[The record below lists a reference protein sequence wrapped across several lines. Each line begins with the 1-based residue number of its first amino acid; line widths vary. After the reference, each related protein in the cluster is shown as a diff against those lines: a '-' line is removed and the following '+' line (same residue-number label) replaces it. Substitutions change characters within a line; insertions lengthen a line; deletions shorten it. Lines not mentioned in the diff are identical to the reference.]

1 MNNRLSTNWE
11 DFKSH
16 MKNGGWKKGAAV
28 ASVAIV
34 APIVLAGCVLE
45 TQATE
50 VVVQD
55 KEFASFDQV
64 QAFLGDEYSINQTIK
79 ETVEDYAKD
88 TYGQNAKVFSV
99 VSQGKNTLEGN
110 IFAVVENEG
119 KIHVLE
125 IENNADL
132 SMFKGKEYKAD
143 TYSFENNTL
152 KFSVDGKEQTV
163 DLAEIPY
170 VYDGETGNLTTFE
183 NINSFENALS
193 GAVKSANEIETLS
206 NSMDASQ
213 KEIFNL
219 VVSTFASEN
228 FKAQFPTINASY
240 NAQTDTTTAEFKFAK
255 GTNEITT
262 MTFSF
267 AGDVTN
273 RDGTLNLDKVQVDKD
288 TNYTQNTTTICDEY
302 KEIYSNKDAVI
313 NSTEITK
320 ENEGEQ
326 GGESSVVI
334 DQIQYNDLNEFFTNL
349 SETELDNFKT
359 SLSNAIIDNALTD
372 RIIKGLFDKD
382 TTKEDIG
389 IDKFGINLDDQ
400 GCINNIQVLA
410 VKNSETSSIKFST
423 AQISFNEVLNIN
435 DFVNVKKIK
444 GSCQEIFGDNGELI
458 SLKDNT
464 GKIIAQT
471 DDYSCIVKTSENEYT
486 FFNLNSAATQLSSE
500 NAVTVIKNNMV
511 SFTNTPTQEQK
522 DLFNLLMP
530 YAVSEATNYSHITVS
545 YASATDPSFGT
556 CYSVVLSAYN
566 ENTNSY
572 VKYNFSIDDNL
583 NKNQTNYERMVE
595 AVNNNDF
602 YYNDIENKE
611 MISGDIML
619 EMEENQDVYKIITIQ
634 EAKDIA
640 NLLMPHAVGE
650 NSYSL
655 VSVGYENDEDPSFGA
670 YFCAEIYAYNKDT
683 KSHIKY
689 RFIIKDSQENGKTE
703 YQRMVDAVN
712 KNNFTYTELS
722 AELGTEKE

>member
-1 MNNRLSTNWE
+1 MKAWLNASWE

-125 IENNADL
+125 IENNTDL

-163 DLAEIPY
+163 DLVEIPY

-262 MTFSF
+262 MTFLF

-273 RDGTLNLDKVQVDKD
+273 GDGTLNLDKVQVDKD

-326 GGESSVVI
+326 GGESSVVEEKFESILDFISEI
-334 DQIQYNDLNEFFTNL
+334 DSENLESYKTAVSESIRNNIFTQDDIFDIYGGGSNLSNTETVKFAFVYNDNEEIYQIQYLGGRNFTTGNQKL
-349 SETELDNFKT
+349 VQV
-359 SLSNAIIDNALTD
+359 IIDLKSPISKDSFSKKIYNKNDTKP
-372 RIIKGLFDKD
+372 IIEGEKIVGLNYKD
-382 TTKEDIG
+382 QKIILNSYQFVT
-389 IDKFGINLDDQ
+389 LDENQNCILYDYSN
-400 GCINNIQVLA
+400 CIN
-410 VKNSETSSIKFST
+410 
-423 AQISFNEVLNIN
+423 
-435 DFVNVKKIK
+435 
-444 GSCQEIFGDNGELI
+444 
-458 SLKDNT
+458 SLVKDNVVNIEIGNTMT
-464 GKIIAQT
+464 GAIKLE
-471 DDYSCIVKTSENEYT
+471 EN
-486 FFNLNSAATQLSSE
+486 N
-500 NAVTVIKNNMV
+500 
-511 SFTNTPTQEQK
+511 EQK

-530 YAVSEATNYSHITVS
+530 YAVSEKTTYSHITVS
-545 YASATDPSFGT
+545 YRSSTDSEYGT
-556 CYSVVLSAYN
+556 CFAITVTGFN
-566 ENTNSY
+566 DNTNCY
-572 VKYNFSIDDNL
+572 EYWNFKTDDTL
-583 NKNQTNYERMVE
+583 ESGKTAIEKIFD
-595 AVNNNDF
+595 AVNKGDVKF
-602 YYNDIENKE
+602 GQAQNKE
-611 MISGDIML
+611 MIYGDIML
-619 EMEENQDVYKIITIQ
+619 EMEENQDVYTITPVMQ
-634 EAKDIA
+634 A
-640 NLLMPHAVGE
+640 
-650 NSYSL
+650 
-655 VSVGYENDEDPSFGA
+655 
-670 YFCAEIYAYNKDT
+670 
-683 KSHIKY
+683 
-689 RFIIKDSQENGKTE
+689 
-703 YQRMVDAVN
+703 
-712 KNNFTYTELS
+712 
-722 AELGTEKE
+722 EKE

>member
-152 KFSVDGKEQTV
+152 KFSANGKEQTV

-273 RDGTLNLDKVQVDKD
+273 GDGTLNLDKVQVDKE

-359 SLSNAIIDNALTD
+359 SLAEKISDSALTS
-372 RIIKGLFDKD
+372 KMLVGLFGAGTSIDQVKVLKIALNYGEEDKISKLEVLLEKTTD
-382 TTKEDIG
+382 TNKDISTLEMNLSSSFGIQDLKKANYKGNGIKEILDENNELIG
-389 IDKFGINLDDQ
+389 ISF
-400 GCINNIQVLA
+400 
-410 VKNSETSSIKFST
+410 VKDSETVTLTNENCFLQKNDDGSYTVIDYTTMNSS
-423 AQISFNEVLNIN
+423 V
-435 DFVNVKKIK
+435 V
-444 GSCQEIFGDNGELI
+444 
-458 SLKDNT
+458 
-464 GKIIAQT
+464 
-471 DDYSCIVKTSENEYT
+471 
-486 FFNLNSAATQLSSE
+486 SSE
-500 NAVTVIKNNMV
+500 NKNYVKETATVKI
-511 SFTNTPTQEQK
+511 PTQEQK

-545 YASATDPSFGT
+545 YRSSTDSEFGT
-556 CYSVVLSAYN
+556 CIRVTITAFN
-566 ENTNSY
+566 EDTQCFEDVRFNL
-572 VKYNFSIDDNL
+572 DDNL
-583 NKNQTNYERMVE
+583 SSDTMYNKIND
-595 AVNNNDF
+595 AVVKKLF
-602 YYNDIENKE
+602 KYSQAQNKE

-619 EMEENQDVYKIITIQ
+619 EIEENQDVYTITPVMQ
-634 EAKDIA
+634 A
-640 NLLMPHAVGE
+640 
-650 NSYSL
+650 
-655 VSVGYENDEDPSFGA
+655 
-670 YFCAEIYAYNKDT
+670 
-683 KSHIKY
+683 
-689 RFIIKDSQENGKTE
+689 
-703 YQRMVDAVN
+703 
-712 KNNFTYTELS
+712 
-722 AELGTEKE
+722 EKE

>member
-1 MNNRLSTNWE
+1 MNNKLSTSWE
-11 DFKSH
+11 EFKDH
-16 MKNGGWKKGAAV
+16 LKHGGWKKGAAV
-28 ASVAIV
+28 ASVAVV

-255 GTNEITT
+255 ETNEITT

-273 RDGTLNLDKVQVDKD
+273 GDGTLNLDKVQVDKD

-359 SLSNAIIDNALTD
+359 SLSNAILNNNVISSTTLVRMFGYGTTSKDISLAKIAFVKGDDGYVKLQCIASQTNNNGKITYVTFDLDLTNA
-372 RIIKGLFDKD
+372 IEKD
-382 TTKEDIG
+382 DFGKTLYSGKFTNVEKNGDTITKIAY
-389 IDKFGINLDDQ
+389 IDKTGEEQTITAGDGILIHEVEADKSYSVVNFKDCLDL
-400 GCINNIQVLA
+400 INSTNCVSSTNKVMYA
-410 VKNSETSSIKFST
+410 VDVEP
-423 AQISFNEVLNIN
+423 
-435 DFVNVKKIK
+435 
-444 GSCQEIFGDNGELI
+444 
-458 SLKDNT
+458 
-464 GKIIAQT
+464 T
-471 DDYSCIVKTSENEYT
+471 D
-486 FFNLNSAATQLSSE
+486 
-500 NAVTVIKNNMV
+500 
-511 SFTNTPTQEQK
+511 EQK

-530 YAVSEATNYSHITVS
+530 YAVSEKKMFSHITVS
-545 YASATDPSFGT
+545 YMSSTNPNFPKRD
-556 CYSVVLSAYN
+556 CYTFQLKGYN
-566 ENTNSY
+566 S
-572 VKYNFSIDDNL
+572 
-583 NKNQTNYERMVE
+583 QTNHFEHHEIVVPVSDATADKVKDKISGSLLKGEYKSQIKE
-595 AVNNNDF
+595 D
-602 YYNDIENKE
+602 KE

-619 EMEENQDVYKIITIQ
+619 EMEENQDVYKITPKVLQI
-634 EAKDIA
+634 
-640 NLLMPHAVGE
+640 
-650 NSYSL
+650 
-655 VSVGYENDEDPSFGA
+655 
-670 YFCAEIYAYNKDT
+670 
-683 KSHIKY
+683 
-689 RFIIKDSQENGKTE
+689 
-703 YQRMVDAVN
+703 
-712 KNNFTYTELS
+712 
-722 AELGTEKE
+722 EKE

>member
-11 DFKSH
+11 DFKFH

-64 QAFLGDEYSINQTIK
+64 QAFLGDEYSINHTIK

-119 KIHVLE
+119 KIYVLE

-152 KFSVDGKEQTV
+152 KFSANGKEQTV

-273 RDGTLNLDKVQVDKD
+273 GDGTLNLDKVQVDKD

-320 ENEGEQ
+320 ENEEEQ

-359 SLSNAIIDNALTD
+359 SLSNAILNNNVISSRTLAMMFGSGISINELGIYKVAFNSSEEGYSKLQCIVQQVVEGEGVKYVTCDLTLTNA
-372 RIIKGLFDKD
+372 IEKD
-382 TTKEDIG
+382 DFGKTLYSGKFTNVEKNGDTVTQIAY
-389 IDKFGINLDDQ
+389 IDKTGEEKTITAGNGIFIYEIEADKSYSVVNFKDCLNL
-400 GCINNIQVLA
+400 INSTNC
-410 VKNSETSSIKFST
+410 TSST
-423 AQISFNEVLNIN
+423 ERV
-435 DFVNVKKIK
+435 
-444 GSCQEIFGDNGELI
+444 SC
-458 SLKDNT
+458 
-464 GKIIAQT
+464 
-471 DDYSCIVKTSENEYT
+471 
-486 FFNLNSAATQLSSE
+486 
-500 NAVTVIKNNMV
+500 
-511 SFTNTPTQEQK
+511 SFTIPTQEQI

-530 YAVSEATNYSHITVS
+530 YAVSEETNYSHITVS
-545 YASATDPSFGT
+545 YASSTDSEYGT
-556 CYSVVLSAYN
+556 CIRVTITAFN
-566 ENTNSY
+566 EDTQCFEDVRFNL
-572 VKYNFSIDDNL
+572 DDNL
-583 NKNQTNYERMVE
+583 SSDTMYNKIND
-595 AVNNNDF
+595 AVVKKLF
-602 YYNDIENKE
+602 KYSQAQNKE

-619 EMEENQDVYKIITIQ
+619 EMEENQDVYTITPVMQ
-634 EAKDIA
+634 A
-640 NLLMPHAVGE
+640 
-650 NSYSL
+650 
-655 VSVGYENDEDPSFGA
+655 
-670 YFCAEIYAYNKDT
+670 
-683 KSHIKY
+683 
-689 RFIIKDSQENGKTE
+689 
-703 YQRMVDAVN
+703 
-712 KNNFTYTELS
+712 
-722 AELGTEKE
+722 EKE

>member
-1 MNNRLSTNWE
+1 MKKDLKKVENTIKAPDYDLMPAKEPTKISKWRVFKAWLNASWE

-170 VYDGETGNLTTFE
+170 VNDGETGNLTTFE

-273 RDGTLNLDKVQVDKD
+273 GDGTLNLDKVQVDKD

-349 SETELDNFKT
+349 SETELENFKT
-359 SLSNAIIDNALTD
+359 SLAEKISDSALTP
-372 RIIKGLFDKD
+372 KMLVGLFGAGTSIDQVKVLKIALNYGEEDKISKLEVLLEKTTD
-382 TTKEDIG
+382 TNKDISTLEMNLSSSFGIQDLKKANYKGNGIKEILDENNELIG
-389 IDKFGINLDDQ
+389 ISF
-400 GCINNIQVLA
+400 
-410 VKNSETSSIKFST
+410 VKNSETVTLTNENCFLQKNDDGSYTVIDYTTMKSS
-423 AQISFNEVLNIN
+423 V
-435 DFVNVKKIK
+435 V
-444 GSCQEIFGDNGELI
+444 
-458 SLKDNT
+458 
-464 GKIIAQT
+464 
-471 DDYSCIVKTSENEYT
+471 
-486 FFNLNSAATQLSSE
+486 SSE
-500 NAVTVIKNNMV
+500 NKNYVKETATVKI
-511 SFTNTPTQEQK
+511 PTEEQK

-530 YAVSEATNYSHITVS
+530 YTVSEKKMFSHITVS
-545 YASATDPSFGT
+545 YMSSTNPNFPKRD
-556 CYSVVLSAYN
+556 CYTFQLKGYN
-566 ENTNSY
+566 S
-572 VKYNFSIDDNL
+572 
-583 NKNQTNYERMVE
+583 QTNHFEHHEIVVPVSDATADKVKDKISGSLLKGEYKSQIKE
-595 AVNNNDF
+595 D
-602 YYNDIENKE
+602 KE

-619 EMEENQDVYKIITIQ
+619 EMEENQDVYKITPKVLQI
-634 EAKDIA
+634 
-640 NLLMPHAVGE
+640 
-650 NSYSL
+650 
-655 VSVGYENDEDPSFGA
+655 
-670 YFCAEIYAYNKDT
+670 
-683 KSHIKY
+683 
-689 RFIIKDSQENGKTE
+689 
-703 YQRMVDAVN
+703 
-712 KNNFTYTELS
+712 
-722 AELGTEKE
+722 EKE

>member
-152 KFSVDGKEQTV
+152 KFSANGKEQTV

-273 RDGTLNLDKVQVDKD
+273 GDGTLNLDKVQVDKE

-359 SLSNAIIDNALTD
+359 SLAEKISDSALTS
-372 RIIKGLFDKD
+372 KMLVGLFGAGTSIDQVKVLKIALNYGEEDKISKLEVLLEKTTD
-382 TTKEDIG
+382 TNKDISTLEMNLSSSFGIQDLKKANYKGNGIKEILDENNELIG
-389 IDKFGINLDDQ
+389 ISF
-400 GCINNIQVLA
+400 
-410 VKNSETSSIKFST
+410 VKDSETVTLTNENCFLQKNDDGSYTVIDYTTMNSS
-423 AQISFNEVLNIN
+423 V
-435 DFVNVKKIK
+435 V
-444 GSCQEIFGDNGELI
+444 
-458 SLKDNT
+458 
-464 GKIIAQT
+464 
-471 DDYSCIVKTSENEYT
+471 
-486 FFNLNSAATQLSSE
+486 SSE
-500 NAVTVIKNNMV
+500 NKNYVKETATVKI
-511 SFTNTPTQEQK
+511 PTQEQK

-530 YAVSEATNYSHITVS
+530 YTVSEATNYSHITVS
-545 YASATDPSFGT
+545 YRSSTDSEFGT
-556 CYSVVLSAYN
+556 CIRVTITAFN
-566 ENTNSY
+566 EDTQCFEDVRFNL
-572 VKYNFSIDDNL
+572 DDNL
-583 NKNQTNYERMVE
+583 SSDTMYNKIND
-595 AVNNNDF
+595 AVVKKLF
-602 YYNDIENKE
+602 KYSQAQNKE

-619 EMEENQDVYKIITIQ
+619 EIEENQDVYTITPVMQ
-634 EAKDIA
+634 A
-640 NLLMPHAVGE
+640 
-650 NSYSL
+650 
-655 VSVGYENDEDPSFGA
+655 
-670 YFCAEIYAYNKDT
+670 
-683 KSHIKY
+683 
-689 RFIIKDSQENGKTE
+689 
-703 YQRMVDAVN
+703 
-712 KNNFTYTELS
+712 
-722 AELGTEKE
+722 EKE

>member
-64 QAFLGDEYSINQTIK
+64 QAFLGDEYSINHTIK

-119 KIHVLE
+119 KIYVLE

-152 KFSVDGKEQTV
+152 KFSANGKEQTV

-273 RDGTLNLDKVQVDKD
+273 GDGTLNLDKVQVDKD

-302 KEIYSNKDAVI
+302 KEIYSNNDAVI

-359 SLSNAIIDNALTD
+359 SLAEKISDSALTS
-372 RIIKGLFDKD
+372 KMLVGLFGAGTSIDQVKVLKIALNYGEEDKISKLEVLLEKTTD
-382 TTKEDIG
+382 TNKDISTLEMNLSSSFGIQDLKKANYKGNGIKEILDENNELIG
-389 IDKFGINLDDQ
+389 ISF
-400 GCINNIQVLA
+400 
-410 VKNSETSSIKFST
+410 VKDSETVTLTNENCFLQKNDDGSYTVIDYTTMNSS
-423 AQISFNEVLNIN
+423 V
-435 DFVNVKKIK
+435 V
-444 GSCQEIFGDNGELI
+444 
-458 SLKDNT
+458 
-464 GKIIAQT
+464 
-471 DDYSCIVKTSENEYT
+471 
-486 FFNLNSAATQLSSE
+486 SSE
-500 NAVTVIKNNMV
+500 NKNYVKETATVKI
-511 SFTNTPTQEQK
+511 PTQEQK

-530 YAVSEATNYSHITVS
+530 YAVSEETNYSHITVS
-545 YASATDPSFGT
+545 YMSGTSPSFGS
-556 CYSVVLSAYN
+556 CFNVEISAYD

-572 VKYNFSIDDNL
+572 VKYQFMLDDNQASG
-583 NKNQTNYERMVE
+583 KTAYERIVD
-595 AVNNNDF
+595 AVDNNDF
-602 YYNDIENKE
+602 YYGNRTNKE

-619 EMEENQDVYKIITIQ
+619 EMEKNQDVYKITPKVLQI
-634 EAKDIA
+634 
-640 NLLMPHAVGE
+640 
-650 NSYSL
+650 
-655 VSVGYENDEDPSFGA
+655 
-670 YFCAEIYAYNKDT
+670 
-683 KSHIKY
+683 
-689 RFIIKDSQENGKTE
+689 
-703 YQRMVDAVN
+703 
-712 KNNFTYTELS
+712 
-722 AELGTEKE
+722 EKE

>member
-1 MNNRLSTNWE
+1 MKAMVSAGWE

-64 QAFLGDEYSINQTIK
+64 QAFLGDEYNINQTIK

-88 TYGQNAKVFSV
+88 TYGQKAKVFSV

-152 KFSVDGKEQTV
+152 KFSANGKEQTV
-163 DLAEIPY
+163 DLAEIHY

-228 FKAQFPTINASY
+228 FKAQFPTINSSY

-273 RDGTLNLDKVQVDKD
+273 GDGTLNLDKVQVDKD

-302 KEIYSNKDAVI
+302 KEIYSNNDAVI

-359 SLSNAIIDNALTD
+359 SLAEKISDSALTP
-372 RIIKGLFDKD
+372 KMLVGLFGAGTSIDQVKVLKIAFNYGEEDKISKLEVLLEKTTD
-382 TTKEDIG
+382 TNKDISTLEMNLSSSFGIQDLKKANYKGNGIKEILDENNELIG
-389 IDKFGINLDDQ
+389 INF
-400 GCINNIQVLA
+400 
-410 VKNSETSSIKFST
+410 VKDSETVTLTNENCFLQKNDDGSYTVIDYTTMNSS
-423 AQISFNEVLNIN
+423 V
-435 DFVNVKKIK
+435 V
-444 GSCQEIFGDNGELI
+444 
-458 SLKDNT
+458 
-464 GKIIAQT
+464 
-471 DDYSCIVKTSENEYT
+471 
-486 FFNLNSAATQLSSE
+486 SSE
-500 NAVTVIKNNMV
+500 NKNYV
-511 SFTNTPTQEQK
+511 KTGEKFTIATTQEQIN
-522 DLFNLLMP
+522 LFNLLMP

-545 YASATDPSFGT
+545 YRSSTDSEYGT
-556 CYSVVLSAYN
+556 CFAITVTGFN
-566 ENTNSY
+566 DNTNCY
-572 VKYNFSIDDNL
+572 EYWNFKTDDTL
-583 NKNQTNYERMVE
+583 ESGKTAIEKIFD
-595 AVNNNDF
+595 AVNKGDVKF
-602 YYNDIENKE
+602 GQAQNKE
-611 MISGDIML
+611 MIYGDIML
-619 EMEENQDVYKIITIQ
+619 EMEENQDVYTITPVMQ
-634 EAKDIA
+634 A
-640 NLLMPHAVGE
+640 
-650 NSYSL
+650 
-655 VSVGYENDEDPSFGA
+655 
-670 YFCAEIYAYNKDT
+670 
-683 KSHIKY
+683 
-689 RFIIKDSQENGKTE
+689 
-703 YQRMVDAVN
+703 
-712 KNNFTYTELS
+712 
-722 AELGTEKE
+722 EKE

>member
-28 ASVAIV
+28 ASFAVA

-119 KIHVLE
+119 KIYVLE

-152 KFSVDGKEQTV
+152 KFSANGKEQTV

-240 NAQTDTTTAEFKFAK
+240 NAQTDTTTAEFKFVK

-273 RDGTLNLDKVQVDKD
+273 GDGTLNLDKVQVDKD

-359 SLSNAIIDNALTD
+359 SLSNAILNNDAISSITLSMMFGYGTTSKDISLAKIAFVKGDDGYVKLQCIASQTKNNKITYVTFDLDLTNA
-372 RIIKGLFDKD
+372 IEKD
-382 TTKEDIG
+382 DFGKTLYSGKFTNVEKNGDTVTQIAY
-389 IDKFGINLDDQ
+389 IDKTGKEQTITAGNGIFIYEVEADKSYSVINFEDCLNL
-400 GCINNIQVLA
+400 INSTNC
-410 VKNSETSSIKFST
+410 TSSTMSNVS
-423 AQISFNEVLNIN
+423 SFDV
-435 DFVNVKKIK
+435 
-444 GSCQEIFGDNGELI
+444 
-458 SLKDNT
+458 
-464 GKIIAQT
+464 APT
-471 DDYSCIVKTSENEYT
+471 D
-486 FFNLNSAATQLSSE
+486 
-500 NAVTVIKNNMV
+500 
-511 SFTNTPTQEQK
+511 EQK

-530 YAVSEATNYSHITVS
+530 YAVSEETNYSHITVS
-545 YASATDPSFGT
+545 YASSTDSEYGSCF
-556 CYSVVLSAYN
+556 SVEISAYN

-572 VKYNFSIDDNL
+572 VKYQFMLDDNQESG
-583 NKNQTNYERMVE
+583 KTAYERIVD
-595 AVNNNDF
+595 AVDKNDF
-602 YYNDIENKE
+602 YYGIRTNKE

-619 EMEENQDVYKIITIQ
+619 EMKENQDVYTITPVMQ
-634 EAKDIA
+634 A
-640 NLLMPHAVGE
+640 
-650 NSYSL
+650 
-655 VSVGYENDEDPSFGA
+655 
-670 YFCAEIYAYNKDT
+670 
-683 KSHIKY
+683 
-689 RFIIKDSQENGKTE
+689 
-703 YQRMVDAVN
+703 
-712 KNNFTYTELS
+712 
-722 AELGTEKE
+722 EKE